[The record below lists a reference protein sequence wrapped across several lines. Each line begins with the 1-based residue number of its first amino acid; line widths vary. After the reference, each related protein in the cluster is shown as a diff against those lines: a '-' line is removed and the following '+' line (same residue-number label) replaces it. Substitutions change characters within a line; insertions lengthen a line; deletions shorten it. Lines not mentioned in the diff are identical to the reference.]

1 MNKLPD
7 NFFWGGSVTSF
18 QTEGAAYE
26 DGKGLSMYD
35 LHKRENG
42 EPKWDHGIDFYHR
55 YKEDIAMMEELGLNF
70 YRFSL

>member
-26 DGKGLSMYD
+26 DGKGLSMIYI
-35 LHKRENG
+35 KGKMENLN
-42 EPKWDHGIDFYHR
+42 GI
-55 YKEDIAMMEELGLNF
+55 MGLIF
-70 YRFSL
+70 IIVTKKILL

>member
-42 EPKWDHGIDFYHR
+42 E
-55 YKEDIAMMEELGLNF
+55 GLVNVCSW
-70 YRFSL
+70 RVPVCA